1 MQGIGQVFYNLPLIT
16 ALAGGAVLCAL
27 ACGWAQNR
35 GLRAM
40 RAVLAGVLAL
50 HVVVFLYAAGAYVL
64 FPYEG
69 KSVVEGAVLY
79 NATGYMHGVQPYRA
93 PAELPF
99 TSMVYPPAHEMALA
113 GFMFLTGP
121 SPAGARLLSLL
132 CALGAAVVAGWAV
145 WRRTRGFW
153 PAALAAMTVVCCYG
167 VTGHWYEQIR
177 CDAMVMFLA
186 ALGLALAERAMERN
200 RLPVGAMV
208 VLFLALFTKQ
218 VALFAPAAVAFVLWR
233 SDRRRAMAWCAGFA
247 ALCLAAFVAMQVWS
261 GGWFAFHTLRVPFSA
276 GWDLTKFDLASTFIG
291 TAWLV
296 FGAAVVVAG
305 GECRFQI
312 SQCRMQNERTEDDGR
327 RTTDDGSRDV
337 DALVESDATARS
349 AMIWSAA
356 FFLALPLCLLQSLK
370 WGAALNAFIP
380 LVPVMA
386 VLFGLGFHRLTQR
399 ADAPAWLPVAA
410 TGLVA
415 MQMALL
421 SYQPLLPS
429 ARDYEAQKRI
439 SAWVRAAPGDAFVSV
454 FSSQVYLNGKPYFG
468 DDVTLGDLERAGAE
482 GGSGLVDAIRKRRFA
497 VMVLRPKLDPADF
510 AAAVQEHYAAVERIP
525 MRTDIARW
533 PYMEVYVPKAAPWRL
548 GE

>member
-1 MQGIGQVFYNLPLIT
+1 MQGIGQVFYNLPLVT
-16 ALAGGAVLCAL
+16 ALAGGAVMCAL
-27 ACGWAQNR
+27 ACGWAQAR

-121 SPAGARLLSLL
+121 SPTAARLLSLL
-132 CALGAAVVAGWAV
+132 CALGAAVVAGWV
-145 WRRTRGFW
+145 VRRHTRGFW
-153 PAALAAMTVVCCYG
+153 PAALAAMTVICCYG

-233 SDRRRAMAWCAGFA
+233 SDRRRTMVWCAGFA

-276 GWDLTKFDLASTFIG
+276 GWDLTKFDLASTFLG

-305 GECRFQI
+305 GECRCQI
-312 SQCRMQNERTEDDGR
+312 SECRMQNEQQQSPQPGAAVLHERNGAA
-327 RTTDDGSRDV
+327 V
-337 DALVESDATARS
+337 WAV
-349 AMIWSAA
+349 A

-386 VLFGLGFHRLTQR
+386 VLFGLGFHRLMER

-439 SAWVRAAPGDAFVSV
+439 TAWVRAAPGDAFVSV

-482 GGSGLVDAIRKRRFA
+482 GGNGLVDAIRKRRFA
-497 VMVLRPKLDPADF
+497 VMVLRPKLDPEDF
-510 AAAVQEHYAAVERIP
+510 AAAVRENYAAVERIP

-533 PYMEVYVPKAAPWRL
+533 PYMEVYVPKDAPWRL